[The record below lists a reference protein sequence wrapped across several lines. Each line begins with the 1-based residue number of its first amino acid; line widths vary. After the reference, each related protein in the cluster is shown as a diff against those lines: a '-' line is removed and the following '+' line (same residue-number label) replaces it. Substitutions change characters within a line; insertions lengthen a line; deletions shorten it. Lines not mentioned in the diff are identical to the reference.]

1 MIIMVLHCTILSCVF
16 NFYCVGESMAIN
28 SVAIS
33 TLLAQSDC
41 APYQDQYSDTIAAAA
56 ALGAAASTIFL
67 SVDEISP
74 QFSRILSYIIKYGL
88 NHAILCVASLF
99 ILVSGVCFVFFLG
112 MMMRRKGVLFWNVSV
127 AIITCIL
134 LLTVCALS
142 LAPLVSTY
150 LHMTSLPLNF
160 FLL

>member
-1 MIIMVLHCTILSCVF
+1 MFLSCF
-16 NFYCVGESMAIN
+16 ITAGEAMAVN

-41 APYQDQYSDTIAAAA
+41 APYQDQYSNTIAAAT

-74 QFSRILSYIIKYGL
+74 QFSRIASYITTYGL

-99 ILVSGVCFVFFLG
+99 LLVLGVCFVFFIG
-112 MMMRRKGVLFWNVSV
+112 MMLRKKGVLFWNVSV
-127 AIITCIL
+127 AIVACIL
-134 LLTVCALS
+134 LLTVCSLS
-142 LAPLVSTY
+142 LAPLVSIYNTVFI
-150 LHMTSLPLNF
+150 TSNVF
-160 FLL
+160 